1 MSEVRNIIVVIVL
14 WLTRAGGVLFVVF
27 GFGFCVAEWKDKAA
41 GLILMGVI
49 VIAIA
54 FGVVLTSIHAP
65 SPDRLEYRLLPSRIF
80 RRRKRD

>member
-1 MSEVRNIIVVIVL
+1 MSKIRKIIVVMVL

-27 GFGFCVAEWKDKAA
+27 GFGFFVAAWQDKAA
-41 GLILMGVI
+41 GLILMG

-65 SPDRLEYRLLPSRIF
+65 SPDRLEYRLLPWRIF